1 MERILIGKTASA
13 VGLKGEIKINSY
25 STAENRYENLE
36 KIFIGGKEMHI
47 ESVRYNKGLPILKLK
62 EINDRN
68 AAEAIRNLN
77 VEMDAAELPELEEGE
92 FYVKDLIGV
101 SVYNFYNGEKVG
113 IIKDII
119 TDRAQD
125 VYVIEGEEENEI
137 LIPVVEE
144 FVKTIDPKED
154 RIEIT
159 PIEGLI

>member
-77 VEMDAAELPELEEGE
+77 VEMDAAELPELEEG
-92 FYVKDLIGV
+92 
-101 SVYNFYNGEKVG
+101 
-113 IIKDII
+113 
-119 TDRAQD
+119 
-125 VYVIEGEEENEI
+125 
-137 LIPVVEE
+137 
-144 FVKTIDPKED
+144 
-154 RIEIT
+154 
-159 PIEGLI
+159 